1 MLITCAAIL
10 GIIFVLDAFRLRKR
24 VSGLGHVSFS
34 ENSVGAEQEETY
46 VVLTRAGYQISK
58 ENERQLMQ
66 HAERHGLAAYD
77 AIPST
82 WHTLAYMGL
91 AQMVDFLTYRETPL
105 AKGVSGGWCF
115 VAKRDLL
122 QRMEFAI
129 DKTSLPADALID
141 LARRAKLYS
150 PRGTDLLICSAL
162 PRPNDPMSQRR
173 QSLEAQLGDGWRFVP
188 IAQFVLAAL
197 LVALA
202 CFNPLWGALAAV
214 CFHLQPMI
222 IFGGQTLIPMDLIQ
236 TTLLRTPLELIL
248 AIATLTQSSTRTED
262 HSDDDQDLR
271 QTYAQLVQP
280 GLGQF
285 FEEEATHCPLC
296 GARELAVQLRTS
308 DIIQKKPG
316 RFQLSRCV
324 ECQHIFQNPRLS
336 IEGLNYYYK
345 DFYDGLG
352 EDGLAAVFGYSAEPY
367 EKRASMLKGHHEPN
381 RWLDVGAGHGHFCLI
396 ARDIWPETRFD
407 ALDLSSSV
415 DEAARRGWADTGIN
429 GLFPEAAPDIAEA
442 YDVVSMSHYLEHTRD
457 PEAELVA
464 AHQTL
469 IGDGKLMIEV
479 PDPDCKLGRWLGRY
493 WVPWFQPQHQH
504 LLSSANLTQLL
515 QKTGFEVVEWH
526 FGKAHQPVD
535 FFFAAYLQ
543 LNAIAP
549 AKDLPWSPP
558 LSFFERCLHRGI
570 WGVGSL
576 WLMFG
581 WLLDR
586 VAEPAMKS
594 ARHSNTMRVLARKK
608 V

>member
-1 MLITCAAIL
+1 M
-10 GIIFVLDAFRLRKR
+10 
-24 VSGLGHVSFS
+24 
-34 ENSVGAEQEETY
+34 
-46 VVLTRAGYQISK
+46 
-58 ENERQLMQ
+58 
-66 HAERHGLAAYD
+66 
-77 AIPST
+77 
-82 WHTLAYMGL
+82 
-91 AQMVDFLTYRETPL
+91 
-105 AKGVSGGWCF
+105 
-115 VAKRDLL
+115 
-122 QRMEFAI
+122 
-129 DKTSLPADALID
+129 
-141 LARRAKLYS
+141 
-150 PRGTDLLICSAL
+150 
-162 PRPNDPMSQRR
+162 
-173 QSLEAQLGDGWRFVP
+173 P
-188 IAQFVLAAL
+188 IAQFVLVAL
-197 LVALA
+197 LVT
-202 CFNPLWGALAAV
+202 FGMFHPPVGAFVAV

-236 TTLLRTPLELIL
+236 TTLLRAPLEFIL

-381 RWLDVGAGHGHFCLI
+381 RWPDVGAGHGHFCLI

-415 DEAARRGWADTGIN
+415 DEAARRGWADAGIN
-429 GLFPEAAPDIAEA
+429 GLFPEAASGLAEA
-442 YDVVSMSHYLEHTRD
+442 YDVVSMSHYLSIRVI
-457 PEAELVA
+457 PKQSLVA
-464 AHQTL
+464 AHKAL

-479 PDPDCKLGRWLGRY
+479 PDPDCKLGRWLSAVIGCLG
-493 WVPWFQPQHQH
+493 FSSQHQH

-515 QKTGFEVVEWH
+515 QKTGFEVVEH
-526 FGKAHQPVD
+526 FGKVHQPVD
-535 FFFAAYLQ
+535 
-543 LNAIAP
+543 
-549 AKDLPWSPP
+549 
-558 LSFFERCLHRGI
+558 SFFVAHLQAVPLRLPVTYPGQHHCLSSLRCLHRGI

-576 WLMFG
+576 WLMLG

-586 VAEPAMKS
+586 CRTSHERH
-594 ARHSNTMRVLARKK
+594 RHSNTMCPPWRAASQR
-608 V
+608 